1 MKLDLTRRGDQQQ
14 LLELIAG
21 ESNVILLWLAIPC
34 GTFSRAREKPIPK
47 WQRARGVPAPKPL
60 RSGEHPRGFPWL
72 AGKDA
77 LRVEAS
83 NSLVDFA
90 IELIKV
96 VADKRASWCI
106 ENPRGSWLW
115 SVKEVAELSGRPTS
129 ATIDYQACMHGGSR
143 DKWQRLL
150 TNLPTL
156 KSLEARCDGGHTHLP
171 WGAQMAGSN
180 FLGFATAEEAE
191 YPQVFCEKVA
201 KALAEQVKSA
211 PPIQARSMQMS
222 AAQAAAKEPKKGNE
236 SKAKRARLLPALGLQ
251 PKGRVLGP
259 LVPEFRQKIRLED
272 HSDNKML
279 PEKKCTL
286 KEKACIQGVHL
297 PPGTKVLDQ
306 KTEGKS
312 GVELGIPWTEG
323 EFVSQAMLIDHP
335 FNRRVVANDRVA
347 RAIFWILTTGSKGV
361 ARHRKGC
368 LERWRRKAAELETK
382 EEEIFKAM
390 HPDVRSVVAGKL
402 AVKRPLL
409 FKEILKEVGF
419 PHVEQ
424 ITQMLVAG
432 VPMFGKFPATGV
444 FPEKEVEATNNVE
457 KLMRASRWSRRALLG
472 SMRPSGDDELDKA
485 IYKKTQEELEWGMLN
500 GPFTEEQL
508 TAKLGPLWVP
518 ARRFGILQGDYRQI
532 DDYSEYGHNATS
544 ETSETIDAGGLDWA
558 VGIAKVWAQ
567 ALEEGKKGRFAIAL
581 ENGEQLVGHLH
592 PDFAEKSAG
601 RELLGRSLDLEK
613 AFKQL
618 ARDPKQAALS
628 VVAVWNPE
636 KKMAELFEAT
646 ALAFGARNC
655 VYGFNYFA
663 RALEWILTLGLGV
676 PCMHYFDDYPH
687 LECQATAEDGR
698 RGMEEALNLLGWR
711 FKASGPKAAPFS
723 TKFVTLGAIIDLTD
737 LSSTGKIIVAN
748 KPEREEK
755 IKKQLQDIREEGII
769 RPGVAASLAG
779 SLQYSDAQVLGKA
792 GGWGLRALR
801 EVSRGPPKHIDEW
814 VLSVFRFWDKYFEL
828 SKPRVV
834 EVARRSPPILIFT
847 DGCAEGENFEDVG
860 VGATLHDPMGGPI
873 EVLSA
878 RVSPGIVDS
887 WRVSGQKQV
896 IGQGELFPVL
906 LARHTWRERLV
917 GRQVIHFIDND
928 SAKDALIKG
937 HSSHPASMEIIEQ
950 VWAQELELQSSS
962 WYDRVPS
969 ASNPADGPSRGCCQE
984 LLDAG
989 AVQVEPILPP
999 KWWSRGNLLPWP

>member
-1 MKLDLTRRGDQQQ
+1 
-14 LLELIAG
+14 
-21 ESNVILLWLAIPC
+21 
-34 GTFSRAREKPIPK
+34 
-47 WQRARGVPAPKPL
+47 
-60 RSGEHPRGFPWL
+60 
-72 AGKDA
+72 
-77 LRVEAS
+77 
-83 NSLVDFA
+83 
-90 IELIKV
+90 
-96 VADKRASWCI
+96 
-106 ENPRGSWLW
+106 
-115 SVKEVAELSGRPTS
+115 
-129 ATIDYQACMHGGSR
+129 
-143 DKWQRLL
+143 
-150 TNLPTL
+150 
-156 KSLEARCDGGHTHLP
+156 
-171 WGAQMAGSN
+171 MAGSS

-211 PPIQARSMQMS
+211 PPIQARSMQIS

-390 HPDVRSVVAGKL
+390 HPDVRSLVAGKL

-544 ETSETIDAGGLDWA
+544 EI
-558 VGIAKVWAQ
+558 
-567 ALEEGKKGRFAIAL
+567 
-581 ENGEQLVGHLH
+581 
-592 PDFAEKSAG
+592 
-601 RELLGRSLDLEK
+601 
-613 AFKQL
+613 
-618 ARDPKQAALS
+618 
-628 VVAVWNPE
+628 
-636 KKMAELFEAT
+636 
-646 ALAFGARNC
+646 
-655 VYGFNYFA
+655 
-663 RALEWILTLGLGV
+663 
-676 PCMHYFDDYPH
+676 
-687 LECQATAEDGR
+687 
-698 RGMEEALNLLGWR
+698 
-711 FKASGPKAAPFS
+711 
-723 TKFVTLGAIIDLTD
+723 
-737 LSSTGKIIVAN
+737 
-748 KPEREEK
+748 
-755 IKKQLQDIREEGII
+755 
-769 RPGVAASLAG
+769 
-779 SLQYSDAQVLGKA
+779 
-792 GGWGLRALR
+792 
-801 EVSRGPPKHIDEW
+801 
-814 VLSVFRFWDKYFEL
+814 
-828 SKPRVV
+828 
-834 EVARRSPPILIFT
+834 
-847 DGCAEGENFEDVG
+847 
-860 VGATLHDPMGGPI
+860 
-873 EVLSA
+873 
-878 RVSPGIVDS
+878 
-887 WRVSGQKQV
+887 
-896 IGQGELFPVL
+896 
-906 LARHTWRERLV
+906 
-917 GRQVIHFIDND
+917 
-928 SAKDALIKG
+928 
-937 HSSHPASMEIIEQ
+937 
-950 VWAQELELQSSS
+950 
-962 WYDRVPS
+962 
-969 ASNPADGPSRGCCQE
+969 
-984 LLDAG
+984 
-989 AVQVEPILPP
+989 
-999 KWWSRGNLLPWP
+999 